1 MLSKIAQVYGFRIL
15 IGRFR
20 RDIINADGPDQIA
33 DLLDTFAAFDH
44 NIRRLLNG
52 QDTIPEESD
61 ILMYEIDNVGTF
73 EHKLKLLFR
82 IRRKFL

>member
-1 MLSKIAQVYGFRIL
+1 MLSNIAQVYGFRIL

-44 NIRRLLNG
+44 NIRRLNG
-52 QDTIPEESD
+52 QDTIPEQSP
-61 ILMYEIDNVGTF
+61 TF
-73 EHKLKLLFR
+73 
-82 IRRKFL
+82 

>member
-20 RDIINADGPDQIA
+20 RDIINADGPD
-33 DLLDTFAAFDH
+33 LLDNFAAFDH
-44 NIRRLLNG
+44 NIRGLLNG